1 MKLGRSLRGLPVRRS
16 LVGSFE
22 ESLLSGRLSSGK
34 FSQVLSNPEK
44 TPLHFFFC
52 NYDLSD
58 MPAGTK
64 TFLRQKVTLAGSGP
78 TSMRVTG
85 EHRNF
90 DTNYN
95 DKVTPLERSHPDQ
108 SIKES
113 EGSNSIGSMG
123 ITNFSEE
130 HYHIGNIGFPSLID
144 QNECDNTLCH
154 RTGHK
159 DFSWPD
165 LCHEAKDKSE
175 HACSKVNE
183 NAASGG
189 TLRYALHV
197 RFLCPF
203 SKRSV
208 ISVQRCKSDPPSV
221 RQKTKL
227 VADRKRRFYLYND
240 MRVVFPQRHSDA
252 DEGKLNV
259 EYHFPADPKYFDIS
273 N

>member
-1 MKLGRSLRGLPVRRS
+1 MMIHK
-16 LVGSFE
+16 
-22 ESLLSGRLSSGK
+22 
-34 FSQVLSNPEK
+34 VLSNPEK